1 LTPYTLTIASID
13 NFDVLQ
19 SHAAVYCGAQS
30 RSFHGTTVQVVQPLP
45 LTKLDN
51 IATNLNDSFQLLGL
65 EDNYTHIPQCSS
77 EMPIPDMSL
86 DIDADVMIGDA
97 LTDSPIV
104 DISQQSPKPKRR

>member
-1 LTPYTLTIASID
+1 LWGTKQKFSWHNST
-13 NFDVLQ
+13 
-19 SHAAVYCGAQS
+19 G
-30 RSFHGTTVQVVQPLP
+30 GTTSP

-51 IATNLNDSFQLLGL
+51 TTIATNLNDSFQLLGL